1 MHAIY
6 LLSVWLHILAAIIWI
21 GGMSFLTLVVVPW
34 MRHGNRDRG
43 SALLRETGPAFSRI
57 GWICFGVFLVT
68 GTVNLG
74 MRGVRPGD
82 FVDPGWLRS
91 PFGATL
97 LVKLAM
103 VAVVMVMSWVH
114 DFRIGPRAVAALE
127 ADPDSPRALAL
138 RQQASVYGRVNALLA
153 LFIVMLGVVLVRGLP

>member
-1 MHAIY
+1 MHALY
-6 LLSVWLHILAAIIWI
+6 LLSVWLHVLAAIIWI
-21 GGMSFLTLVVVPW
+21 GGMFFLTLVVVPW

-68 GTVNLG
+68 GTLNLG

-82 FVDPGWLRS
+82 FVDPEWLRS

-97 LVKLAM
+97 MVKLVL
-103 VAVVMVMSWVH
+103 VAVVVVMSWIH
-114 DFRIGPRAVAALE
+114 DFRIGPQATAALE
-127 ADPDSPRALAL
+127 ADPDSEQALEL
-138 RQQASVYGRVNALLA
+138 RRQASVYGRVNAMLA
-153 LFIVMLGVVLVRGLP
+153 LVIVMLGVVLVRGLP

>member
-1 MHAIY
+1 MHALY
-6 LLSVWLHILAAIIWI
+6 LLSVWLHVLAAIVWI
-21 GGMSFLTLVVVPW
+21 GGMFFLTLVVVPW

-68 GTVNLG
+68 GTINLG
-74 MRGVRPGD
+74 MRGVRLGD

-97 LVKLAM
+97 MVKLALVVVV
-103 VAVVMVMSWVH
+103 VAMSWIH
-114 DFRIGPRAVAALE
+114 DFRIGPRATAALE
-127 ADPDSPRALAL
+127 ADPGSEQALKL

-153 LFIVMLGVVLVRGLP
+153 LLIVMLGVVLVRGLP